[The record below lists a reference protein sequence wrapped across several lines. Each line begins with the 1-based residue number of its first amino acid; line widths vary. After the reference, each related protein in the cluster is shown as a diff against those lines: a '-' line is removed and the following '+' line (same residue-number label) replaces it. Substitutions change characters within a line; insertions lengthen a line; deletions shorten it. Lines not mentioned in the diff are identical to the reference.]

1 MGKQILSYIADGCV
15 NYCNS
20 LEEAIEVYISIYV
33 NRAVQVFG
41 CF

>member
-1 MGKQILSYIADGCV
+1 MGKQILSYIGDGCV
-15 NYCNS
+15 NYCNF
-20 LEEAIEVYISIYV
+20 LEEAIEVYISICV